1 MEKAIFGKSS
11 EGESVEIY
19 TLINR
24 NGIKAKV
31 MTYGAL
37 LTELHVPDRNG
48 TLADVVLGFDSL
60 ESYLK
65 GHPHFGCTTGR
76 FANRIANGKFTLNG
90 KDFTLAVNNGPNH
103 LHGGIK
109 GIDKRVWKA
118 AQVEHAKGQAVRFS
132 YLSPDGEEGYPGNL
146 HIDVTYVLTD
156 RDQLQIDYEATT
168 DKPTPLN
175 LTNHS
180 YFNLAGAGQGDILNH
195 ELEINASHYTPVD
208 ATSIPTG
215 EISAV
220 AGTVMD
226 FTKPARIGARFNQLT
241 NHPTGYDHNY
251 VLNKSP
257 AGDLNFAA
265 GCYEPASGRVLR
277 VLTTEPGIQL
287 YTANYLDGSL
297 SGKGGKVYH
306 KNSAFCLE
314 CQHFPDS
321 VNQPGFPSVILNP
334 GQTYTQTTVHEFSTR
349 SS

>member
-11 EGESVEIY
+11 DGESVEIY

-24 NGIKAKV
+24 SGVKAKV

-48 TLADVVLGFDSL
+48 TLADVVLGFDNL

-90 KDFTLAVNNGPNH
+90 KNFTLAVNNGPNH

-132 YLSPDGEEGYPGNL
+132 YVSSDGEEGYPGNL

-156 RDQLQIDYEATT
+156 RDQLQIDYEAKT
-168 DKPTPLN
+168 DKPTPVN

-180 YFNLAGAGQGDILNH
+180 YFNLSGAGQGDILNH

-251 VLNKSP
+251 VLNKSR
-257 AGDLNFAA
+257 ASDLTFAA

-306 KNSAFCLE
+306 ANSAFCLE

-334 GQTYTQTTVHEFSTR
+334 GGTYTQTTVHEFSTR
-349 SS
+349 S

>member
-11 EGESVEIY
+11 DGESVEIY

-24 NGIKAKV
+24 SGVKAKV

-48 TLADVVLGFDSL
+48 TLADVVLGFDNL

-76 FANRIANGKFTLNG
+76 FANRIASGKFTLNG

-132 YLSPDGEEGYPGNL
+132 YVSSDGEEGYPGNL

-156 RDQLQIDYEATT
+156 RDQLQIDYKATT
-168 DKPTPLN
+168 DKPTPVN

-180 YFNLAGAGQGDILNH
+180 YFNLTGAGQGDILNH

-226 FTKPARIGARFNQLT
+226 FTKPSRIGARFNQLT
-241 NHPTGYDHNY
+241 NHPAGYDHNY
-251 VLNKSP
+251 VLNKSR
-257 AGDLNFAA
+257 AGDLTFAA

-297 SGKGGKVYH
+297 TGKGGKVYH